1 MSDTSRTTFGGRR
14 AIPPNNSNAAE
25 DDLPTEELQGLVPR
39 GVNLQDFLNVSAV
52 HLFKERWDS
61 NKIDH
66 HTDKYDNDKLIV
78 RRGQSFYV
86 QIDFNRPYDP
96 RRDLFRVE
104 YVIGEYY
111 VQDLLTI
118 PWLNCRE
125 RWILHDFLASYLT
138 MVGTEITSSLWMGHF

>member
-1 MSDTSRTTFGGRR
+1 MFS
-14 AIPPNNSNAAE
+14 
-25 DDLPTEELQGLVPR
+25 LCV
-39 GVNLQDFLNVSAV
+39 DFLSVTAV

-86 QIDFNRPYDP
+86 QIDFSRPYDP

-104 YVIGEYY
+104 YVIGEYH
-111 VQDLLTI
+111 VQDLVLI

-125 RWILHDFLASYLT
+125 RWTQRQLRDFPASYLT
-138 MVGTEITSSLWMGHF
+138 TVGTEITSSPWMGHF